1 MFVIGPGPDGGASK
15 LKELRAQM
23 PENSGV
29 AAEVPARAGMAIA
42 VAISVAN
49 LRPAIMVFVSSE
61 IPFVCLLGAT
71 PSEQFSARS
80 SQIPLYATV
89 SHTQPCPRC
98 PGTGDRERRSGWGHP
113 NAAYTD

>member
-42 VAISVAN
+42 VAISVVN
-49 LRPAIMVFVSSE
+49 LRPTIMVFVSSE
-61 IPFVCLLGAT
+61 IQPVCLWGRRLASNQAPDHRMPDYT
-71 PSEQFSARS
+71 PAYH
-80 SQIPLYATV
+80 IPN
-89 SHTQPCPRC
+89 PCPRC
-98 PGTGDRERRSGWGHP
+98 PVTGDRERGSGLGHP
-113 NAAYTD
+113 NAA